1 MKKIIK
7 VLGGKRNSIT
17 LCNKNVKYVLNYFFM
32 NIFNKGDKFMVFVKY
47 IVLFF
52 IFFIA
57 AWIGNL
63 ISKKYR
69 NRVNELKIFKEA
81 FNILES
87 KIKFT
92 YEPLGEIFEEIS
104 NLYSKNSIKYIFI
117 SAKENMNNL
126 GVKKSWDD
134 AINSNSQRLC
144 LNNEDLNIIKS
155 LGNMLGK
162 TDVDG
167 QLNEIKLSINF
178 LDTQIAIAEE
188 ECKKNEKMYRT
199 LGTIFGL
206 AIIIIL
212 I

>member
-1 MKKIIK
+1 M
-7 VLGGKRNSIT
+7 
-17 LCNKNVKYVLNYFFM
+17 
-32 NIFNKGDKFMVFVKY
+32 IFIKY
-47 IVLFF
+47 IFLFF
-52 IFFIA
+52 VFIIA
-57 AWIGNL
+57 ACIGNL

-69 NRVNELKIFKEA
+69 SRVDELKSFKEA

-92 YEPLGEIFEEIS
+92 YEPLGDIFEEIS
-104 NLYSKNSIKYIFI
+104 NLFYKNSINSIFI
-117 SAKENMNNL
+117 GAKKNMNKL
-126 GVKKSWDD
+126 GLKKSWDN
-134 AINSNSQRLC
+134 AINSNRKNLS
-144 LNNEDLNIIKS
+144 LNNEDVNIIKS
-155 LGNMLGK
+155 LGTMLGK
-162 TDVDG
+162 TDVEG
-167 QLNEIKLSINF
+167 QLNEINLSMSF

>member
-1 MKKIIK
+1 M
-7 VLGGKRNSIT
+7 
-17 LCNKNVKYVLNYFFM
+17 
-32 NIFNKGDKFMVFVKY
+32 IFLKY
-47 IVLFF
+47 IILFF
-52 IFFIA
+52 IFLIS

-69 NRVNELKIFKEA
+69 NRVYELKSFKEA
-81 FNILES
+81 FNILEA

-92 YEPLGEIFEEIS
+92 YEPLGDIFEEIS
-104 NLYSKNSIKYIFI
+104 DLFYKNKIKSIFI
-117 SAKENMNNL
+117 DTQKNM
-126 GVKKSWDD
+126 KKMDFKMSWCTSLEKN
-134 AINSNSQRLC
+134 IKKTS
-144 LNNEDLNIIKS
+144 LNNEDLNVIKS

-162 TDVDG
+162 TDVEG
-167 QLNEIKLSINF
+167 QLSEIKLNMSF
-178 LDTQIAIAEE
+178 LDTQIINAEE

>member
-1 MKKIIK
+1 M
-7 VLGGKRNSIT
+7 
-17 LCNKNVKYVLNYFFM
+17 
-32 NIFNKGDKFMVFVKY
+32 IFIKY
-47 IVLFF
+47 IFLFF
-52 IFFIA
+52 VFIIA
-57 AWIGNL
+57 ACIGNL

-69 NRVNELKIFKEA
+69 SRVDELKSFKEA

-92 YEPLGEIFEEIS
+92 YEPLGDIFEEIS
-104 NLYSKNSIKYIFI
+104 NLFYKNSINSIFI
-117 SAKENMNNL
+117 DTKNNMNKL
-126 GVKKSWDD
+126 GLKKSWDN
-134 AINSNSQRLC
+134 AINSNRKNLS
-144 LNNEDLNIIKS
+144 LNNEDVNIIKS
-155 LGNMLGK
+155 LGTMLGK
-162 TDVDG
+162 TDVEG
-167 QLNEIKLSINF
+167 QLNEINLSMSF

>member
-1 MKKIIK
+1 
-7 VLGGKRNSIT
+7 
-17 LCNKNVKYVLNYFFM
+17 
-32 NIFNKGDKFMVFVKY
+32 MVFIKY
-47 IVLFF
+47 TILFF

-57 AWIGNL
+57 AWTGNL

-69 NRVNELKIFKEA
+69 NRVDELKSFKEA

-104 NLYSKNSIKYIFI
+104 NLYSQNSIKAIFI
-117 SAKENMNNL
+117 GAKNNM
-126 GVKKSWDD
+126 KKSGLKTSWNN
-134 AINSNSQRLC
+134 AIENNKRDLS

-167 QLNEIKLSINF
+167 QLSEIKLSMSF

>member
-1 MKKIIK
+1 MEKEILLPYLIK
-7 VLGGKRNSIT
+7 NA
-17 LCNKNVKYVLNYFFM
+17 KNVLNYFFM

-47 IVLFF
+47 LILFF
-52 IFFIA
+52 IFFIV

-104 NLYSKNSIKYIFI
+104 NLYSKNSINYIFI

>member
-1 MKKIIK
+1 
-7 VLGGKRNSIT
+7 
-17 LCNKNVKYVLNYFFM
+17 
-32 NIFNKGDKFMVFVKY
+32 MVFVKY
-47 IVLFF
+47 TILFF

-63 ISKKYR
+63 ISKKYK
-69 NRVNELKIFKEA
+69 NRVDELKNFKES

-92 YEPLGEIFEEIS
+92 YEPLEDIFDEIS
-104 NLYSKNSIKYIFI
+104 NIVNKNSIKSIFI
-117 SAKENMNNL
+117 GAKNNM
-126 GVKKSWDD
+126 KKSGLKISWNS
-134 AINSNSQRLC
+134 AIENNKQDLS
-144 LNNEDLNIIKS
+144 LNNEDLNIIKG

-167 QLNEIKLSINF
+167 QLSEIKLSMSF
-178 LDTQIAIAEE
+178 LDTQIAMAEE